1 MTTFTPKKYQYNPD
15 KGGGVLD
22 SVAAF
27 FKACHTHRR
36 ASLAFTAVT
45 EALWGRGKAY
55 VPLAGFQSEMP
66 YFCLRVPTG
75 GGKTWMAAKSV
86 ALVNQH
92 LLRSEFSVVVW
103 LVPSK
108 TIREQTLRAL
118 KDCNHPYHAALRDAG
133 DVTVMDLA
141 EAKSVRRATLESSTV
156 VIVATRQAFQVND
169 EESRKVYES
178 SGELMH
184 HFDGLSPQERAPLLN
199 EDGTVTYSLA
209 NVLRHRRPFVIVDD
223 AHNSRTELAFDT
235 LAKFR
240 PSGIMELAATPDLV
254 KTPSNVLH
262 SVGAAE
268 LKAEE
273 MIKLPV
279 VLETEPNW
287 QQCIADGLAR
297 REALQKIAEDE
308 QRAGALYLRPIV
320 LIQAQPRQTGND
332 TLDVDRVRR
341 ELLENHQ
348 IPSEEIVVATSD
360 ERGLEKIDAEFSLG
374 ILDPDCPVKYVITQ
388 RALAEGWDC
397 PFAYVLISL
406 ASIQSSTVVE
416 QLLGR
421 ILRQPNAKHR
431 TSASLNKSYAFVHA
445 RNFAET
451 AAALRDRLVADAGFN
466 RVEVAD
472 FVTAA
477 RGQDSALDL
486 FATQS
491 RMTYTP
497 VVVALEQTPD
507 LRALPKAIRDKVE
520 FDAKAGSLKITT
532 PLSVDETEALKQA
545 MPTRASDGAIEQA
558 AEASRTTAIHRE
570 LSPIESGEKLAVPQL
585 AIWVQNEFVLFEDV
599 MQLDYPWELSV
610 MDAPPTNDQ
619 LSALGVAFKV
629 SEGGELDVD
638 ATTGKMVE
646 RFIVDLQRD
655 LGFAYEPE
663 NWDRVKLAAWLCR
676 RVDDSTLT
684 HETRMTFVLKWLS
697 DLESRPT
704 LNLAKLNQQKFFLSV
719 LLITRVSELRTKAA
733 TASFQANLFGSDNAT
748 RVSVTDQFTYRFGM
762 YDYAPSADYDGR
774 FGVHDFRKHFY
785 LRVGDFDSREEFMC
799 AGELDKWAQQGK
811 IKYWVRNLAR
821 KEHGS
826 FFLQKATGK
835 FFPDFVCKLT
845 DDTILVV
852 EYKGADRWSDARD
865 DREIGA
871 LWAEL
876 SVGRCKFVMVK
887 EKRWDQIE
895 SLL

>member
-45 EALWGRGKAY
+45 EALWGHGKAY
-55 VPLAGFQSEMP
+55 VPLAGFDAEMP

-92 LLRSEFSVVVW
+92 LLRSECGVLLW

-118 KDCNHPYHAALRDAG
+118 KDRNHPYHAALRDAG

-209 NVLRHRRPFVIVDD
+209 NVLRHRRPFVIVDE

-235 LAKFR
+235 LAKFS
-240 PSGIMELAATPDLV
+240 PSGIMELTATPDLV

-308 QRAGALYLRPIV
+308 QRAGAPYLRPIV

-348 IPSEEIVVATSD
+348 IPTEEIVVATSD

-466 RVEVAD
+466 RQEVSE
-472 FVTAA
+472 FVAAA
-477 RGQDSALDL
+477 RAQDRATDL
-486 FATQS
+486 FATHS

-497 VVVALEQTPD
+497 VVVALEQSPD
-507 LRALPKAIRDKVE
+507 LRTLPKAIRDKLE

-532 PLSVDETEALKQA
+532 PLSVDETEALKRA

-663 NWDRVKLAAWLCR
+663 NWDRVKLAAWLSR

-719 LLITRVSELRTKAA
+719 LLTTRVSELRSKAA
-733 TASFQANLFGSDNAT
+733 TASFQANLFGPDNAT

-774 FGVHDFRKHFY
+774 FGVHNFRKHFY

-852 EYKGADRWSDARD
+852 EYKGADRWSDAKD

-871 LWAEL
+871 LWSEL
-876 SVGRCKFVMVK
+876 SDRRCKFVMVK

>member
-1 MTTFTPKKYQYNPD
+1 MITFTPKKYQYNPD
-15 KGGGVLD
+15 RGGGVLD

-27 FKACHTHRR
+27 FEACHKHRR

-45 EALWGRGKAY
+45 ETLWGHGKAY
-55 VPLAGFQSEMP
+55 IPLAGFDAEMP

-86 ALVNQH
+86 ALVNQY

-118 KDCNHPYHAALRDAG
+118 KDRNHPYHAALRDAG

-199 EDGTVTYSLA
+199 DDGTVTYSLA
-209 NVLRHRRPFVIVDD
+209 NVLRHRRPFVIVDE

-240 PSGIMELAATPDLV
+240 PSGIMELTATPDMV

-297 REALQKIAEDE
+297 REALQKTAEEE
-308 QRAGALYLRPIV
+308 QRAGAPYLRPIV
-320 LIQAQPRQTGND
+320 LMQAQPRQTGID
-332 TLDVDRVRR
+332 TLDVDRVRK
-341 ELLENHQ
+341 ELIENHR
-348 IPSEEIVVATSD
+348 IPLEEIVVATSE
-360 ERGLEKIDAEFSLG
+360 ERGLEKIDAEFSQG
-374 ILDPDCPVKYVITQ
+374 ILDPKCPVKYVITQ

-421 ILRQPNAKHR
+421 VLRQPNAKR
-431 TSASLNKSYAFVHA
+431 RVAAALNRSYAFVNA

-451 AAALRDRLVADAGFN
+451 AAALRDQLVAHAGFDRKDVN
-466 RVEVAD
+466 E

-477 RGQDSALDL
+477 RAQDGAADL
-486 FATQS
+486 FATHS
-491 RMTYTP
+491 HVTYTP
-497 VVVALEQTPD
+497 VVVALEQAPD
-507 LRALPKAIRDKVE
+507 LRALPKAIRDKIE
-520 FDAKAGSLKITT
+520 YDAKARSLKIAA
-532 PLSVDETEALKQA
+532 PLSVDEADVLKLV
-545 MPTRASDGAIEQA
+545 MPTHASDGAIERA
-558 AEASRTTAIHRE
+558 AEESRTTAIHVD
-570 LSPIESGEKLAVPQL
+570 LSPIERGETLAVPQL
-585 AIWVQNEFVLFEDV
+585 AIWVQNELVLFDDV
-599 MQLDYPWELSV
+599 MQLDYPWDLSV
-610 MDAPPTNDQ
+610 FDAPPTTPQ
-619 LSALGVAFKV
+619 LNALGVAFKV

-638 ATTGKMVE
+638 ATTGRMVE

-676 RVDDSTLT
+676 RIDDTTLT

-697 DLESRPT
+697 DLESQPT
-704 LNLAKLNQQKFFLSV
+704 LSLAKLNQQKFFLRT
-719 LLITRVSELRTKAA
+719 LLAARVIELRTKAA
-733 TASFQANLFGSDNAT
+733 TASFQANLFGVDNAD
-748 RVSVTDQFTYRFGM
+748 RVSVTDQFTYPFGM
-762 YDYAPSADYDGR
+762 YDYAPSADYDNR
-774 FGVHDFRKHFY
+774 YGVHNFRKHFY

-845 DDTILVV
+845 DDTIIVV

-876 SVGRCKFVMVK
+876 SNGRCKFVMVT